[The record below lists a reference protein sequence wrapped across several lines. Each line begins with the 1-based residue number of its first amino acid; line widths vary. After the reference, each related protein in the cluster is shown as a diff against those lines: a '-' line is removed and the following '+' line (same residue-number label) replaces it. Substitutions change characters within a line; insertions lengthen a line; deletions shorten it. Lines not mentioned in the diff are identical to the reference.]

1 MLGACRPASAE
12 EIPLGSHGS
21 TYSVAVRLND
31 AITLNFLLDTGA
43 SDVALPGDVV
53 STRLRTGTLTERDFV
68 GSATYLLADGSK
80 LPSLRFILRE
90 VRVGN
95 QSARN
100 VVANVSPVRGEPLL
114 GQGFLSR
121 LPPWTIDYRRHAL
134 VIIGA
139 TPSPTVAIS
148 PHRSRCRP
156 AHRFP
161 LW

>member
-1 MLGACRPASAE
+1 MRNNRLARFCEWLREAPILAALWLLGRLSQVSWPLLGLVAVLGACRPASAE

-90 VRVGN
+90 VRVGS

-100 VVANVSPVRGEPLL
+100 VVANVSPVKR
-114 GQGFLSR
+114 
-121 LPPWTIDYRRHAL
+121 
-134 VIIGA
+134 
-139 TPSPTVAIS
+139 
-148 PHRSRCRP
+148 
-156 AHRFP
+156 
-161 LW
+161 